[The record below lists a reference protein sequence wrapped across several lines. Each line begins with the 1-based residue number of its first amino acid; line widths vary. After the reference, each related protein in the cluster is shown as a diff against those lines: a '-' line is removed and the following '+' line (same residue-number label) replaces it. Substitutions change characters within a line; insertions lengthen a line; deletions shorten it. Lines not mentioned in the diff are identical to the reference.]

1 MLSRTFDFVVHAL
14 MKSLSTAYFYKING
28 RCKANEDVKIDGRG
42 KADEDE

>member
-1 MLSRTFDFVVHAL
+1 MLSRALDFFVHAR

-28 RCKANEDVKIDGRG
+28 RCKADEDVKIDGRC